1 MNTAER
7 KAREASGIIITSI
20 ESEFLLIKI
29 E

>member
-7 KAREASGIIITSI
+7 KAREASRTIITTI
-20 ESEFLLIKI
+20 ESEFLLIKV